1 MNVPLPQSHKVEFNV
16 SNLSAILVWITVIQ
30 GRSTGVK
37 ASTYHDQAVFLPVKC
52 STIMKIGTIPVVSRK
67 LVCDINKASSLG
79 VNLKTWSAISKTAMR

>member
-16 SNLSAILVWITVIQ
+16 SNLSAI
-30 GRSTGVK
+30 RVK

-67 LVCDINKASSLG
+67 LVYDINKASTLG